1 MILLVSPEIIRPPP
15 NLAVDEGDSILMEC
29 VARGFPIPK
38 IHWYQNNQRTP
49 YNGSVIQ
56 IPAVSSQHT
65 GIYRC
70 VAENV
75 AGNDSATAV
84 LAVRGEY
91 SAICFQAFQK
101 KMSLKQIRK
110 YLRDCLLFVL
120 LSHKKLHS

>member
-1 MILLVSPEIIRPPP
+1 M
-15 NLAVDEGDSILMEC
+15 AVDEGDSILMEC

-101 KMSLKQIRK
+101 KNVIEADTKIPQR
-110 YLRDCLLFVL
+110 LFVVCPFT
-120 LSHKKLHS
+120 SQ